1 MRAGTPILIL
11 VLSVVTG
18 CGANATPVAPT
29 ATPMPPTA
37 SPGTSTATAIP
48 AQSPSAAPTLSATTP
63 TPVATSVPT
72 ASPTASPVPVPI
84 PTLTGRG
91 GGVLAFASW
100 EGDGWQIYLVN
111 ADGSER
117 TKVTAGVAGGYEP
130 AWSPDGTRIVFQFLG
145 LFIADLGTG
154 AIRRL
159 PLDGKSDALPNEY
172 LVKPAWSPDGAW
184 IAFLNESGTR
194 GDVYLVRPDGTDLR
208 RLTDSGDLSRD
219 GNLVWSPDG
228 RELAYSAYRDGAVE
242 IGVLDVD
249 GALRG
254 QASGRWLTDS
264 PAPVQNLVTSWS
276 PDGSRLAF
284 SRLLADMDIY
294 VMNVDG
300 SHVVRLTDD
309 PASDT
314 QPDWSPD
321 GSLIAFSSDRGGTRD
336 IYILDVKAS
345 SADPGGADVR
355 RVTDHPGDDVGPAWK
370 PAP

>member
-1 MRAGTPILIL
+1 MRAGTAILIL
-11 VLSVVTG
+11 VLSVVMG
-18 CGANATPVAPT
+18 CGASPTPVAPT
-29 ATPMPPTA
+29 ATPAPPTA
-37 SPGTSTATAIP
+37 SPVTPTAAATP
-48 AQSPSAAPTLSATTP
+48 AQVPTAAATLSATTP
-63 TPVATSVPT
+63 TPVPT
-72 ASPTASPVPVPI
+72 PALTDSPTASPAPVPI

-91 GGVLAFASW
+91 GGVIAFASW
-100 EGDGWQIYLVN
+100 EGSGWQVYVMN
-111 ADGSER
+111 ADGSAP
-117 TKVTAGVAGGYEP
+117 TKVTAGVEGGCEP
-130 AWSPDGTRIVFQFLG
+130 AWSPDGTRIAFQYLG

-159 PLDGKSDALPNEY
+159 PLDGKSEALPNEY

-194 GDVYLVRPDGTDLR
+194 GDIYLVRPDGTDLR
-208 RLTDSGDLSRD
+208 RLTDSGDISRD

-249 GALRG
+249 GALHG

-284 SRLLADMDIY
+284 SRLLADMDVY
-294 VMNVDG
+294 VMNADG
-300 SHVVRLTDD
+300 SHVVRLTED

-345 SADPGGADVR
+345 IKDPGGADVR
-355 RVTDHPGDDVGPAWK
+355 RVTDQPGDDVGPAWK